1 MDKMRI
7 KISDLLLCLSGAQ
20 YAISPVVSRHH
31 QQVAYLSYRICE
43 QLNVSFRE
51 RQDIYLAALVHDAG
65 ALSIREKFEIIESEP
80 IHVNRHAFRSARL
93 FEDYSLLK
101 PASKIIRYHH
111 VPWNYGEGQKYRDED
126 VPIGS
131 HIIHLADR
139 TCLKLNF
146 KKNVLSQVPEVLD
159 DIRLQS
165 GFLFSPEL
173 VQAMMD
179 LKEIEYIWLDLAAE
193 HPVRNMMGDV
203 LHSADLGIDDIVSI
217 AQIFSRIIDFRSKS
231 TSRHS
236 AGVAKTAEKIAEIM
250 GFSPNECKKMR
261 VAGYLHDLGKLVI
274 RDEILEKPG
283 KLAPE
288 EYCEMKSHT
297 YNTFQLLSL
306 IPQFQEIN
314 AWASY
319 HHERLDGSGY
329 PFHLKGEGLPLGSRI
344 VAVADVF
351 TALKEDRPYRK
362 GMDDDA
368 AKKVLWDMA
377 VGGALDAKVI
387 SVLFDHYELLN
398 QLRRQTQREAE
409 VQYKEFW
416 GNEAV

>member
-1 MDKMRI
+1 M
-7 KISDLLLCLSGAQ
+7 
-20 YAISPVVSRHH
+20 
-31 QQVAYLSYRICE
+31 
-43 QLNVSFRE
+43 
-51 RQDIYLAALVHDAG
+51 
-65 ALSIREKFEIIESEP
+65 
-80 IHVNRHAFRSARL
+80 
-93 FEDYSLLK
+93 
-101 PASKIIRYHH
+101 
-111 VPWNYGEGQKYRDED
+111 
-126 VPIGS
+126 
-131 HIIHLADR
+131 
-139 TCLKLNF
+139 
-146 KKNVLSQVPEVLD
+146 D
-159 DIRLQS
+159 DIRCNRFS
-165 GFLFSPEL
+165 FLAEL
-173 VQAMMD
+173 VQAIMD
-179 LKEIEYIWLDLAAE
+179 LKEISISGSIWRRSIRC
-193 HPVRNMMGDV
+193 VYVGDV
-203 LHSADLGIDDIVSI
+203 CIRPMGIDDIVSNC
-217 AQIFSRIIDFRSKS
+217 ADFFPVLLTFRSN
-231 TSRHS
+231 RLPHS